1 MRQHSALPRLLPE
14 SSWLH
19 LAKSWSKKEVRGL
32 KEAARGGE
40 GEGHKEGEGGRL
52 ENVPTLPP
60 VREKGGKKSGFS
72 PLVLKGTTCPC
83 LFSDAS
89 SCVHSC
95 PHHSSSDLATCLTVI
110 PSFIH

>member
-60 VREKGGKKSGFS
+60 VREKGGKKEWFQSFGFEGDNL
-72 PLVLKGTTCPC
+72 PLPLLRC
-83 LFSDAS
+83 
-89 SCVHSC
+89 
-95 PHHSSSDLATCLTVI
+95 
-110 PSFIH
+110 